1 MERAA
6 WDAARSHRVP
16 KSKFCGGNMIF
27 SRMDALLRTL
37 SHVGFVAASALLLI
51 VGLLGAIDV
60 VTTNLFF
67 YPIRGM
73 LELSGALLAV
83 IVFLGLAE
91 AQARGANIII
101 DIATQSMRP
110 GLKRLSAVISLT
122 IGFAF
127 MALVAWH
134 TTKLALNAWAI
145 RETALGAFSFP
156 LAPFK
161 AVASFGAWLATAE
174 FGRQL
179 VRQLMG
185 IESNGEGKARD

>member
-1 MERAA
+1 
-6 WDAARSHRVP
+6 
-16 KSKFCGGNMIF
+16 MIF
-27 SRMDALLRTL
+27 SRMDALLRAL

-60 VTTNLFF
+60 ITTNLFF

-91 AQARGANIII
+91 AQARGANIVI
-101 DIATQSMRP
+101 DIATQNMKP
-110 GLKRLSAVISLT
+110 ALKRLSAIVSLS
-122 IGFAF
+122 IGLAF

-134 TTKLALNAWAI
+134 TTKLAMNSWAI
-145 RETALGAFSFP
+145 KETALGAFTFP

-161 AVASFGAWLATAE
+161 SVASFGAWLATAE

-179 VRQLMG
+179 VRKLMG
-185 IESNGEGKARD
+185 LEANVVGAPRD